1 MVVEKT
7 REVATAGKVLVR
19 VVVMA
24 LLPAGKVLMMEVAMV
39 LLPAGKVLVMEV
51 AMVLHRAGRGMVA
64 ALAAEVKA
72 VRMVVVN
79 LEEAALVVL

>member
-7 REVATAGKVLVR
+7 REVATAP
-19 VVVMA
+19 
-24 LLPAGKVLMMEVAMV
+24 LP
-39 LLPAGKVLVMEV
+39 
-51 AMVLHRAGRGMVA
+51 HRAGRGMVA

>member
-7 REVATAGKVLVR
+7 REVATAPHR
-19 VVVMA
+19 
-24 LLPAGKVLMMEVAMV
+24 AGTE
-39 LLPAGKVLVMEV
+39 LVMEV

>member
-1 MVVEKT
+1 MVMALH
-7 REVATAGKVLVR
+7 RAGKVLVR

-51 AMVLHRAGRGMVA
+51 AMVLRRGMVA